1 MRLARGRHSRPALWV
16 LSLFR
21 LPPLL
26 SWARSNGSILL
37 VAIHL
42 VYIGPVFCV
51 VAPIAH
57 VLVGLSAIHFEMVC
71 VMRPIVLGVLVAAIL
86 IAILVYAVL
95 DGIDLHGHIVPSV
108 PNMRA
113 LTATGTTT
121 LAIRL
126 YATSFDVL
134 GHVLT
139 SPN

>member
-1 MRLARGRHSRPALWV
+1 
-16 LSLFR
+16 
-21 LPPLL
+21 
-26 SWARSNGSILL
+26 
-37 VAIHL
+37 
-42 VYIGPVFCV
+42 
-51 VAPIAH
+51 
-57 VLVGLSAIHFEMVC
+57 MVC

-126 YATSFDVL
+126 L
-134 GHVLT
+134 GLGILDGRNADHFCLAQPFACST
-139 SPN
+139 RCCPSCWP

>member
-1 MRLARGRHSRPALWV
+1 MRAVDSPNLVLLIAGPLNSSLRTNGFTCTIACSPSASGLALISS
-16 LSLFR
+16 SLC
-21 LPPLL
+21 
-26 SWARSNGSILL
+26 A
-37 VAIHL
+37 
-42 VYIGPVFCV
+42 V
-51 VAPIAH
+51 VGLR
-57 VLVGLSAIHFEMVC
+57 VLVGLSAIHLEMVC

>member
-1 MRLARGRHSRPALWV
+1 
-16 LSLFR
+16 
-21 LPPLL
+21 
-26 SWARSNGSILL
+26 
-37 VAIHL
+37 
-42 VYIGPVFCV
+42 
-51 VAPIAH
+51 
-57 VLVGLSAIHFEMVC
+57 MVC

-126 YATSFDVL
+126 LGLGILCVL
-134 GHVLT
+134 Y
-139 SPN
+139 SMPA